1 VNSYGQ
7 ICRLCVLRGNRN
19 SAIVVVQ
26 NIESFGQTKII
37 SLQKDVSLF
46 YPRNAEADIKHNTIK
61 SQFYRTIS
69 PNSSKG
75 FTLLEL
81 MLVLF
86 VVIMG
91 FAAIGLNISSGND
104 ATKLQSAARDMV
116 SALRFAKGEALIS
129 RKETTVDIDLNE
141 NTYTVSDRDK
151 VFTIP
156 DTIAL
161 TVVTAQDEL
170 TGKGLASIRFFPDG
184 SSSGGRIKLE
194 RNSAIWQIDINWLTG
209 QIELENK

>member
-1 VNSYGQ
+1 MLT
-7 ICRLCVLRGNRN
+7 RLKTLALLGRFRSDQDHQAWSREAPTPPMQKLRN
-19 SAIVVVQ
+19 
-26 NIESFGQTKII
+26 
-37 SLQKDVSLF
+37 
-46 YPRNAEADIKHNTIK
+46 PEAVIKHSLTKNRQTGALP
-61 SQFYRTIS
+61 T
-69 PNSSKG
+69 SSKG
-75 FTLLEL
+75 FTLLEI

-86 VVIMG
+86 IVILG

-116 SALRFAKGEALIS
+116 SALRFAKGQALIS
-129 RKETTVDIDLNE
+129 HEETTVALDLNE

-151 VFTIP
+151 VYTIP

-161 TVVTAQDEL
+161 TVVTAQEEL

-194 RNSAIWQIDINWLTG
+194 MNSAIWQIDINWLTG
-209 QIELENK
+209 QVELENK

>member
-1 VNSYGQ
+1 MQKLQ
-7 ICRLCVLRGNRN
+7 ISEIVIKPSVTKNWQT
-19 SAIVVVQ
+19 SAA
-26 NIESFGQTKII
+26 
-37 SLQKDVSLF
+37 
-46 YPRNAEADIKHNTIK
+46 P
-61 SQFYRTIS
+61 

-75 FTLLEL
+75 FTLLEI

-86 VVIMG
+86 IVIIG

-116 SALRFAKGEALIS
+116 SALRFAKGQALIS
-129 RKETTVDIDLNE
+129 RKETTVALDLNE

-151 VFTIP
+151 VYNIP

-161 TVVTAQDEL
+161 TVVTAQEEL
-170 TGKGLASIRFFPDG
+170 TGKGLANIRFFPDG

-194 RNSAIWQIDINWLTG
+194 MNSAIWQIDINWLTG
-209 QIELENK
+209 QIELESK

>member
-1 VNSYGQ
+1 MLLRVF
-7 ICRLCVLRGNRN
+7 RDLRGEIFPKKPVKQGVVDFCPIQTISFRKDVTVFYPKKPRN
-19 SAIVVVQ
+19 SETI
-26 NIESFGQTKII
+26 
-37 SLQKDVSLF
+37 
-46 YPRNAEADIKHNTIK
+46 IKHPITK
-61 SQFYRTIS
+61 TQYAGTGTPS
-69 PNSSKG
+69 SSKG

-86 VVIMG
+86 VVILG
-91 FAAIGLNISSGND
+91 FSVIGLNISSGSG
-104 ATKLQSAARDMV
+104 TTEHQSAARDMV
-116 SALRFAKGEALIS
+116 SALRYAKGQALIS
-129 RKETTVDIDLNE
+129 HKETTVALDLNE

-161 TVVTAQDEL
+161 TVVTAQEEL
-170 TGKGLASIRFFPDG
+170 TGEGMANIRFFPDG

-194 RNSAIWQIDINWLTG
+194 RNSVIWQIDINWLTG